1 MEVLSPSPP
10 RSPAVDRYGR
20 GGPAQGAALRFL
32 LDRAS
37 PGPRDAAS
45 GKLYVAVGRS
55 PEKTLGLLRWAF
67 RRFECREIGLLH
79 VHQPSPLIPTLLGK
93 IPVNQA
99 NEELVS
105 SYRRIEREETKKI
118 LFNYLSFCL
127 KAQVH
132 ASVIVTESDQIRKLV
147 MGSTSD
153 NCFKLIGSSSK
164 MTFTAK
170 NVPPFCEI
178 WFVSK
183 GRHIW
188 TREASEFTDDLL
200 PVLRPD
206 ESVNGEIFWLNLQD
220 HNVEPLLHPECPLNS
235 FFGADLQGSRG
246 LNQNES
252 NNSVVIPTAESCV
265 TCTTKFCSSQE
276 PSLAAASWHSSPS
289 VMEFL
294 SEIIS
299 KDEPDQDILY
309 DQLKEVAA
317 EVERSKRE
325 AFIELAK
332 RKQLESEVAEA
343 VNRVKAHEAACEHEV
358 KIREELED
366 ILRTIKL
373 QHEEIVNQRDE
384 VLRELQNVME
394 NIALL
399 HSRAEEMALL
409 RDEAEGELEIIQS
422 SIETINRGRQKINQK
437 DDIEDNKFENLGS
450 GGHDPSPNCSQL
462 IVYGD
467 DVYDCA
473 EFTLSDLQTATC
485 DFSESFKLGRG
496 GYGCLYKGE
505 IMNRTVMIKRLHQH
519 NVRGQVE
526 FQQEVHVLGK
536 IKHPHLVTLIG
547 MCPEALSVV
556 YEYMPNGTLQD
567 RLFCRATPMN
577 WKIRARI
584 IAEISSA
591 LLFLHSCKPEKI
603 VHGDLKPENI
613 FLDYSYNC
621 KLGNFGVCRLI
632 QQDTGHNPTLCRY
645 REPQAAFP
653 YSDPEYQMTMES
665 TTKSDVYSFGIII
678 LQLLTGK
685 PARGLS
691 GEIRRALLSGNLK
704 SILDPSAGDWPTDVA
719 RNLAEIGLQCSE
731 LNAQDR
737 PELTPEMVK
746 DLGYLHLMEERPVPP
761 FFLCPI
767 LQEIMHDP
775 QVAADGFTYEGR
787 ALREWLDSGRDTS
800 PMTNLKLKHLHLT
813 PNHALRLAIQDW
825 LCQP

>member
-20 GGPAQGAALRFL
+20 GGPAHGAALRFL

-37 PGPRDAAS
+37 PGPRDAGS

-79 VHQPSPLIPTLLGK
+79 LNLLW
-93 IPVNQA
+93 NM
-99 NEELVS
+99 
-105 SYRRIEREETKKI
+105 
-118 LFNYLSFCL
+118 
-127 KAQVH
+127 QVH
-132 ASVIVTESDQIRKLV
+132 ASVIVTETDQIQNGIVDIVTQHGIKKLV

-153 NCFKLIGSSSK
+153 NCFKLIGNSSK
-164 MTFTAK
+164 TTFTAK

-200 PVLRPD
+200 PD
-206 ESVNGEIFWLNLQD
+206 EL
-220 HNVEPLLHPECPLNS
+220 
-235 FFGADLQGSRG
+235 
-246 LNQNES
+246 
-252 NNSVVIPTAESCV
+252 
-265 TCTTKFCSSQE
+265 
-276 PSLAAASWHSSPS
+276 
-289 VMEFL
+289 
-294 SEIIS
+294 
-299 KDEPDQDILY
+299 DQDILY

-343 VNRVKAHEAACEHEV
+343 VNRVSNNS
-358 KIREELED
+358 
-366 ILRTIKL
+366 T
-373 QHEEIVNQRDE
+373 
-384 VLRELQNVME
+384 
-394 NIALL
+394 
-399 HSRAEEMALL
+399 
-409 RDEAEGELEIIQS
+409 
-422 SIETINRGRQKINQK
+422 
-437 DDIEDNKFENLGS
+437 
-450 GGHDPSPNCSQL
+450 
-462 IVYGD
+462 Y
-467 DVYDCA
+467 
-473 EFTLSDLQTATC
+473 
-485 DFSESFKLGRG
+485 
-496 GYGCLYKGE
+496 
-505 IMNRTVMIKRLHQH
+505 
-519 NVRGQVE
+519 
-526 FQQEVHVLGK
+526 VHVLGK

-547 MCPEALSVV
+547 MCPEALSIV

-584 IAEISSA
+584 TAEISSA
-591 LLFLHSCKPEKI
+591 LLFLHSCKPENI

-632 QQDTGHNPTLCRY
+632 QQDTAHNPTLCRY

-691 GEIRRALLSGNLK
+691 GEVRRALLSGNLK
-704 SILDPSAGDWPTDVA
+704 LMLDPSAGEWPTDVA
-719 RNLAEIGLQCSE
+719 RKLAEIGLQCSG

-737 PELTPEMVK
+737 PELTPEMVN

-767 LQEIMHDP
+767 LQASVNGKLALGHLFITSKILVDIL
-775 QVAADGFTYEGR
+775 AAHCLVTLIPHTLNAAGD
-787 ALREWLDSGRDTS
+787 
-800 PMTNLKLKHLHLT
+800 
-813 PNHALRLAIQDW
+813 HA
-825 LCQP
+825 